1 MEKKEYFPR
10 KKLFE
15 DVQELVASFYSTGD
29 CFTNQSS
36 IYSSILSEDGIKDEF
51 FFPLL
56 MMSMLSGISNII
68 KLSDSI
74 IRNMKNM
81 RVHRK
86 NTSLENLKGEID
98 IEEYVKRNHVERVT
112 PKEFPSIISVST
124 FQSPE
129 YQLTLWILKHCEN
142 IYKCIFMNLGPGN
155 GISAF
160 EKSHVNCE
168 KLHSYSAII
177 QKKYGVAYGCRET
190 YYALK
195 KKVIYRYRNR
205 KLLSHTFVDLMN
217 HYERILK
224 LKGINMDSPDAL
236 EIIDHSESFDDRL
249 FEIWLIKQSVQ
260 IISKNKSIPQSNITY
275 LPLYRARKNNT
286 YSASISSADYRIEI
300 LFQNRKGFMPKEK
313 LKWYY
318 CGEDG
323 KIKEIGAI
331 PDLVFLKYNSKDQLK
346 KIVLVDAKNRT
357 WTFADDMQKIKGEI
371 VQQIYIQNNFEDIFG
386 NEYHSILV
394 AHNIEKYQSRKFNH
408 KGYPQHEID
417 VISLDF
423 SEHNLLSSLEYYGND
438 LCAYLGV

>member
-1 MEKKEYFPR
+1 MEKIEYFPR

-29 CFTNQSS
+29 YFTNQSS
-36 IYSSILSEDGIKDEF
+36 LYSSILSEEGIKDEF

-56 MMSMLSGISNII
+56 TLSMLSGINNII

-74 IRNMKNM
+74 IRNMNNM
-81 RVHRK
+81 RVRRK
-86 NTSLENLKGEID
+86 NTSVEDFKGEID

-112 PKEFPSIISVST
+112 PKEYPSIISIST
-124 FQSPE
+124 FQIPE
-129 YQLTLWILKHCEN
+129 YQLTLWILKHCES

-160 EKSHVNCE
+160 EKSHINCE
-168 KLHSYSAII
+168 KLHSYSTIM

-190 YYALK
+190 YYSLK

-205 KLLSHTFVDLMN
+205 KLLSRSFIDLMN
-217 HYERILK
+217 YYERILK

-236 EIIDHSESFDDRL
+236 EIIDHSENFDDRL

-260 IISKNKSIPQSNITY
+260 IISKNKAIHPCNITY
-275 LPLYRARKNNT
+275 LPLYRARKKNT
-286 YSASISSADYRIEI
+286 YSASISFADYRIEI

-318 CGEDG
+318 CEDG
-323 KIKEIGAI
+323 KIEEIGAI
-331 PDLVFLKYNSKDQLK
+331 PDLVFLKYDSQDCLT

-357 WTFADDMQKIKGEI
+357 WTFANDMQKIKSEI
-371 VQQIYIQNNFEDIFG
+371 VQQIYIQDNFEDIFG
-386 NEYHSILV
+386 EEYHSMLV
-394 AHNIEKYQSRKFNH
+394 AHNIEEYQSRKYNH
-408 KGYPQHEID
+408 KDHPKYEID

-423 SEHNLLSSLEYYGND
+423 SEHNLIPSLEYYGND